1 MLNRQ
6 SIKLASVTLAIGIVI
21 GSGGTVNYYQ
31 GAITKARHE
40 TTQQINDAVNTAAK
54 ISETLDKAQ
63 SGKDT
68 GGK

>member
-1 MLNRQ
+1 MLKVNP
-6 SIKLASVTLAIGIVI
+6 IKAAAVTFALGLVI